1 MTAIGKNKF
10 LQFPVFLLSAV
21 LNDAKIIE
29 CNNSN
34 VTQGEL
40 RTNKKL
46 QEEVQSTKY
55 TVLVRTYYVLCYD
68 TNKYYTD
75 LDNICIHNID
85 QVLSTIGKLCDAMI
99 T

>member
-55 TVLVRTYYVLCYD
+55 TVLLRTYYVLCYEVMIRINMIQ
-68 TNKYYTD
+68 TLIIFVYTI
-75 LDNICIHNID
+75 LTKFYP
-85 QVLSTIGKLCDAMI
+85 Q
-99 T
+99 

>member
-10 LQFPVFLLSAV
+10 SQFPVFLLSAV

-40 RTNKKL
+40 RTTSQVESTQFWYAHIVYCVMKL
-46 QEEVQSTKY
+46 WYE
-55 TVLVRTYYVLCYD
+55 
-68 TNKYYTD
+68 
-75 LDNICIHNID
+75 
-85 QVLSTIGKLCDAMI
+85 
-99 T
+99 

>member
-10 LQFPVFLLSAV
+10 SQFPVFLLSAV

-40 RTNKKL
+40 CTNKKP
-46 QEEVQSTKY
+46 QEVHYKVHSFDTHILC
-55 TVLVRTYYVLCYD
+55 TVLL
-68 TNKYYTD
+68 
-75 LDNICIHNID
+75 L
-85 QVLSTIGKLCDAMI
+85 
-99 T
+99 

>member
-46 QEEVQSTKY
+46 QEEVQSTQFWY
-55 TVLVRTYYVLCYD
+55 AHIMYCVM
-68 TNKYYTD
+68 
-75 LDNICIHNID
+75 
-85 QVLSTIGKLCDAMI
+85 KL
-99 T
+99 

>member
-55 TVLVRTYYVLCYD
+55 TVLVRTYYVLCYEVMIRINMIQ
-68 TNKYYTD
+68 TLIIFVYTI
-75 LDNICIHNID
+75 LTKFYP
-85 QVLSTIGKLCDAMI
+85 Q
-99 T
+99 

>member
-10 LQFPVFLLSAV
+10 SQFPVFLLSAV

-40 RTNKKL
+40 RTNRKL
-46 QEEVQSTKY
+46 QEEV
-55 TVLVRTYYVLCYD
+55 
-68 TNKYYTD
+68 
-75 LDNICIHNID
+75 
-85 QVLSTIGKLCDAMI
+85 LSTQF
-99 T
+99 